1 MNLDT
6 DVDTDTGLE
15 TVSLAD
21 LETYSEALLFAEA
34 GTEALV
40 ISQIKSDA
48 ELSAEIN
55 AEVDGWWDSVKSGV
69 KSIFGW
75 GGKKARE
82 TKQKVKDIVPKTVK
96 GNMNKLKYE
105 ARGLNVST
113 VSKMISNMLKG

>member
-1 MNLDT
+1 MHFLQESLNEVNLDT
-6 DVDTDTGLE
+6 DVETDTGLE

-55 AEVDGWWDSVKSGV
+55 AEVNGWWDSMKNGV

-75 GGKKARE
+75 E
-82 TKQKVKDIVPKTVK
+82 
-96 GNMNKLKYE
+96 
-105 ARGLNVST
+105 S
-113 VSKMISNMLKG
+113 